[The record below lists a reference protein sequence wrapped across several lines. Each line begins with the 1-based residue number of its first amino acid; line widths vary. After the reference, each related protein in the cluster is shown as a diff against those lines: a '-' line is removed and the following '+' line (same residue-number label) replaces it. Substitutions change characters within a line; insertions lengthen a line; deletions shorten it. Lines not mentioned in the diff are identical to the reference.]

1 MSDKIAQELVL
12 GEAPDVP
19 REFTTVDEDLVVVIT
34 SSDVIMNRHCSTLTS
49 VFANT
54 GFIHT

>member
-19 REFTTVDEDLVVVIT
+19 REFTIVDEDLVVVIT

-54 GFIHT
+54 GLIHT